1 MMNNQ
6 KVNILYD
13 ALGKVELVEMVLK
26 SEGMSLEEIQKVK
39 AAISDKIK
47 ESTC

>member
-1 MMNNQ
+1 MMSSE

-26 SEGMSLEEIQKVK
+26 SEGMDLESIKKVKEEISNKL
-39 AAISDKIK
+39 K
-47 ESTC
+47 ESNS

>member
-39 AAISDKIK
+39 VAISDKIK